1 MSYYAG
7 NYNQGN
13 PIRNLKSLFL
23 KNNVLTRIILI
34 NVVIWLIIN
43 IIKVFGFLMNI
54 PGSEMTFNIS
64 DILGVPA
71 SLSHLVFRFWTPI
84 TYMFTHIGF
93 FHILFNMLWLFWFG
107 QIFLQYLN
115 SKQLLSLYL
124 MGGLSG
130 AVLFILFYNIFP
142 VYSVSLILATT
153 IGASASVMA
162 IVTAISFYVPNY
174 SINMLLI
181 GRVKIIY
188 IAVGLFILDFFSI
201 NSGNSGGHIA
211 HIGGAIYG
219 LWFAY
224 SLKKGK
230 DMSKYF
236 GNLSFEPF
244 RKFFMKKKKTPF
256 TNVYTNTR
264 PMKDEDYNLQKNKE
278 QDKVDKIL
286 DKISKSGYESL
297 SKEEKE
303 LLFKA
308 SNKK

>member
-1 MSYYAG
+1 
-7 NYNQGN
+7 
-13 PIRNLKSLFL
+13 
-23 KNNVLTRIILI
+23 
-34 NVVIWLIIN
+34 
-43 IIKVFGFLMNI
+43 
-54 PGSEMTFNIS
+54 
-64 DILGVPA
+64 
-71 SLSHLVFRFWTPI
+71 
-84 TYMFTHIGF
+84 
-93 FHILFNMLWLFWFG
+93 
-107 QIFLQYLN
+107 
-115 SKQLLSLYL
+115 
-124 MGGLSG
+124 MGGISG

-142 VYSVSLILATT
+142 VFASSLEEANA

-162 IVTAISFYVPNY
+162 IITAISFYVPNY
-174 SINMLLI
+174 SVNLLLI
-181 GRVKIIY
+181 GRIKIIY
-188 IAVGLFILDFFSI
+188 IAVGFFILDFFNIDS
-201 NSGNSGGHIA
+201 SNSGGHIA

-264 PMKDEDYNLQKNKE
+264 PMQDEDYNLQKNKQ
-278 QDKVDKIL
+278 QDKIDKIL

-308 SNKK
+308 SNKKG